1 MRTKQSVRSCCQIL
15 RSEIGTAPGIE
26 SFQLDPEEA
35 RLVVRYDGRT
45 VTEQQLQEISERL
58 RPALE
63 LNLAGCPVFHAQD
76 RGEWC
81 ESCVEVAEEECSS
94 FDIRAGAVH
103 GLISITPEIHARSD
117 GAGIEVTDELTIDL
131 SVPGPTVTGE
141 PGTVGAR
148 LRALW
153 RRAAALPWAVI
164 LSAATFILMFT
175 ALAVEHFT
183 DARTITTFLYVA
195 AYITG
200 GIFGVRGGIASLK
213 ELTID
218 VDLLMVLAAL
228 GAAIVGAPF
237 EGVLLLFLF
246 SLSNVL
252 QEYAMGRTRNA
263 IRALMQLRPARAS
276 VLRGGEEV
284 ILPVESC
291 RVGDIF
297 VARPGDSIALDGQ
310 VVDGASAVDQAII
323 TGESVPVG
331 KGIGDSV
338 LAGTINKNG
347 LLKVQVT
354 KAAKDSTLAKV
365 IKLVEEAQGQKAKTQ
380 RFLDTAEQYYAMG
393 VIVATA
399 LAVVIPVFLL
409 GEGFDSAFYRAMTLM
424 VAASPCA
431 IVISTPASILSGIG
445 NGARRGILFK
455 GGVYLE
461 QAAEIKVVA
470 LDKTGTLTAGKP
482 EVSDVVLMPGADAV
496 LETLGA
502 AAGATDG
509 IGGPGESAD
518 GSSAGEAQLL
528 ALVAAVEG
536 SSEHV
541 LAKATVEEARRRQI
555 QVSEAIAFE
564 AVSGR
569 GVRAQ
574 VDGRTILIGNRKF
587 ISGAEV
593 ANLDDALPPFEAL
606 ERQNKT
612 VVLVAEEA
620 GPGGTGAPAG
630 APAGTPARGVTV
642 LGLVAFSD
650 HLRDGAAE
658 VIRDLRETGVRRI
671 VMITGD
677 NAETANRIGK
687 EVGVDEVYSEL
698 LPDEKLAVI
707 EKLEAKY
714 GPVAMVGDGVNDAPA
729 LARAS
734 IGIAM
739 GAAGTDVALETADIV
754 LMADDLSKVA
764 YVMDL
769 SRRTRKTLV
778 FNLGLA
784 GLLIA
789 IMILGIFTVQLPLP
803 LAVVGHEGGTVLV
816 SLNGLRLLFFRRR
829 RKREGIKRGSE

>member
-1 MRTKQSVRSCCQIL
+1 MRPKQSVRSCCRIL
-15 RSEIGTAPGIE
+15 RSEIDTAPGIE
-26 SFQLDPEEA
+26 SVQLDPEEA
-35 RLVVRYDGRT
+35 RLVVRYDER
-45 VTEQQLQEISERL
+45 VVSEEQLAALTERL

-63 LNLAGCPVFHAQD
+63 LNLAGCPVLHRED
-76 RGEWC
+76 KRRWC
-81 ESCVEVAEEECSS
+81 RSCVEVAEEECSS
-94 FDIRAGAVH
+94 FDVRAGAVH
-103 GLISITPEIHARSD
+103 GLISITPERQSIGGETTAE
-117 GAGIEVTDELTIDL
+117 ATNELSLDL
-131 SVPGPTVTGE
+131 AVPKTEAPETEGF
-141 PGTVGAR
+141 GAR
-148 LRALW
+148 LRGLW
-153 RRAAALPWAVI
+153 RRATELPWEVV
-164 LSAATFILMFT
+164 LTAATFVLMFT
-175 ALAVEHFT
+175 ALAVEHFA
-183 DARTITTFLYVA
+183 DAPTLTTLLYVA

-200 GIFGVRGGIASLK
+200 GIFGVRGGIESLK

-284 ILPVESC
+284 VLPVESC

-297 VARPGDSIALDGQ
+297 VARPGESIALDGL

-331 KGIGDSV
+331 KSIGDSV

-393 VIVATA
+393 VIAATA

-482 EVSDVVLMPGADAV
+482 EVSDVVLMPGAEAV

-502 AAGATDG
+502 SATAGAAAGSPDAG
-509 IGGPGESAD
+509 PPGE
-518 GSSAGEAQLL
+518 EQLL

-587 ISGAEV
+587 ISGSEV
-593 ANLDDALPPFEAL
+593 ANLDEALPPFEAL

-612 VVLVAEEA
+612 VVLVAEEH
-620 GPGGTGAPAG
+620 GSGGTGAPAG
-630 APAGTPARGVTV
+630 PQNQARGVTV

-650 HLRDGAAE
+650 RLRDGAAD
-658 VIRDLRETGVRRI
+658 VVRDLRETGVRRI

-677 NAETANRIGK
+677 NAETANRIGR

-698 LPDEKLAVI
+698 LPDEKLSVI
-707 EKLEAKY
+707 EELEAKY

-784 GLLIA
+784 GLLIT

-829 RKREGIKRGSE
+829 GKGRTNRYGAAKKG

>member
-1 MRTKQSVRSCCQIL
+1 QSVRSCCQIL
-15 RSEIGTAPGIE
+15 RSEIDTAPGIE
-26 SFQLDPEEA
+26 SLQLDPEEA
-35 RLVVRYDGRT
+35 RLVVRYDGRA
-45 VTEQQLQEISERL
+45 VSEEQLAALTERL

-63 LNLAGCPVFHAQD
+63 LNLAGCPVLHGRD
-76 RGEWC
+76 KGDWC
-81 ESCVEVAEEECSS
+81 DSCVRIAEEECSS
-94 FDIRAGAVH
+94 FDVRAGAVH
-103 GLISITPEIHARSD
+103 GLISITPERQAN
-117 GAGIEVTDELTIDL
+117 GGPTAAEATDELAIDL
-131 SVPGPTVTGE
+131 AVPSTQAPGPAGI
-141 PGTVGAR
+141 GAR
-148 LRALW
+148 LHSFW
-153 RRAAALPWAVI
+153 RRATNLPWEAI
-164 LSAATFILMFT
+164 LTAATLVLMFT
-175 ALAVEHFT
+175 ALAVEHFA
-183 DARTITTFLYVA
+183 DAQTLTTLLYVA

-200 GIFGVRGGIASLK
+200 GIFGVRGGIESLK

-297 VARPGDSIALDGQ
+297 VARPGESIALDGL

-323 TGESVPVG
+323 TGESAPVG

-393 VIVATA
+393 VIAATA
-399 LAVVIPVFLL
+399 LAVIIPVFLL
-409 GEGFDSAFYRAMTLM
+409 GEGFDGAFYRAMTLM

-455 GGVYLE
+455 GGIYLE

-482 EVSDVVLMPGADAV
+482 EVSDVVLMPGAE
-496 LETLGA
+496 ETLTALGA
-502 AAGATDG
+502 AAVAGSGSGTDG
-509 IGGPGESAD
+509 GPAGIPAEGPPGE
-518 GSSAGEAQLL
+518 EQLL

-536 SSEHV
+536 ASEHI
-541 LAKATVEEARRRQI
+541 LAKATVEEARRRRLA
-555 QVSEAIAFE
+555 VSEAIAFE
-564 AVSGR
+564 SVSGR
-569 GVRAQ
+569 GVRAR

-587 ISGAEV
+587 ISGSEV

-612 VVLVAEEA
+612 VVLVAEET
-620 GPGGTGAPAG
+620 GPGNPAP
-630 APAGTPARGVTV
+630 GVTV

-650 HLRDGAAE
+650 RLRDGAAD
-658 VIRDLRETGVRRI
+658 VVRDLRETGVPRI

-677 NAETANRIGK
+677 NAETANRIGR

-698 LPDEKLAVI
+698 LPDEKLSVI
-707 EKLEAKY
+707 EELEAKY

-764 YVMDL
+764 YVVDL

-816 SLNGLRLLFFRRR
+816 SLNGLRLLFF
-829 RKREGIKRGSE
+829 KRPGRGPMKKVR

>member
-1 MRTKQSVRSCCQIL
+1 VRTKQSVRSCCQIL
-15 RSEIGTAPGIE
+15 RSEIDTAPGIE

-35 RLVVRYDGRT
+35 RLVVRYDEGA
-45 VTEQQLQEISERL
+45 VSQEQLAALTERL

-63 LNLAGCPVFHAQD
+63 LNLAGCPVLHGRD
-76 RGEWC
+76 KGEWC
-81 ESCVEVAEEECSS
+81 ESCVQVAEEECSS
-94 FDIRAGAVH
+94 FDVRAGAVH
-103 GLISITPEIHARSD
+103 GLISITPERQAT
-117 GAGIEVTDELTIDL
+117 AGETASEATNELSIDL
-131 SVPGPTVTGE
+131 AVPKPTE
-141 PGTVGAR
+141 AGAETIGR
-148 LRALW
+148 RIGSLW
-153 RRAAALPWAVI
+153 RRAVELPWEVI
-164 LSAATFILMFT
+164 LTAATLVLMFT
-175 ALAVEHFT
+175 ALAVEHFA
-183 DARTITTFLYVA
+183 DAPTLTTVLYVA
-195 AYITG
+195 AYISG
-200 GIFGVRGGIASLK
+200 GIFGVRGGIASLR

-297 VARPGDSIALDGQ
+297 VARPGDSIALDGL

-409 GEGFDSAFYRAMTLM
+409 GEGFDTAFYRAMTLM

-482 EVSDVVLMPGADAV
+482 EVSDVVLMPGAEAT
-496 LETLGA
+496 LAALGA
-502 AAGATDG
+502 AAGADTGADTG
-509 IGGPGESAD
+509 AAGNIGSA
-518 GSSAGEAQLL
+518 AGEQQLL

-536 SSEHV
+536 ASEHI
-541 LAKATVEEARRRQI
+541 LAKATVEEARRRRI
-555 QVSEAIAFE
+555 EVSEAIAFE

-587 ISGAEV
+587 ISESAV
-593 ANLDDALPPFEAL
+593 ANLDQALAPFEAL

-612 VVLVAEEA
+612 VVLVAEESGA
-620 GPGGTGAPAG
+620 GGPGTPAPAAAESGPGG
-630 APAGTPARGVTV
+630 V
-642 LGLVAFSD
+642 L
-650 HLRDGAAE
+650 
-658 VIRDLRETGVRRI
+658 
-671 VMITGD
+671 
-677 NAETANRIGK
+677 
-687 EVGVDEVYSEL
+687 
-698 LPDEKLAVI
+698 
-707 EKLEAKY
+707 
-714 GPVAMVGDGVNDAPA
+714 
-729 LARAS
+729 
-734 IGIAM
+734 
-739 GAAGTDVALETADIV
+739 
-754 LMADDLSKVA
+754 
-764 YVMDL
+764 
-769 SRRTRKTLV
+769 
-778 FNLGLA
+778 
-784 GLLIA
+784 
-789 IMILGIFTVQLPLP
+789 
-803 LAVVGHEGGTVLV
+803 
-816 SLNGLRLLFFRRR
+816 
-829 RKREGIKRGSE
+829 

>member
-1 MRTKQSVRSCCQIL
+1 MRTKRSVRSCCQIL
-15 RSEIGTAPGIE
+15 RSEIDSTPGIE

-35 RLVVRYDGRT
+35 RLIVRYDQKA
-45 VTEQQLQEISERL
+45 VSQQQLADITERL

-63 LNLAGCPVFHAQD
+63 LNLAGCPVTSGVD
-76 RGEWC
+76 RNEWC
-81 ESCVEVAEEECSS
+81 KSCVEVVEEECGS
-94 FDIRAGAVH
+94 FDARAGAMH
-103 GLISITPEIHARSD
+103 GIISITPEDRAD
-117 GAGIEVTDELTIDL
+117 GDGSPVDVTDEFAIVL
-131 SVPGPTVTGE
+131 SVPEAKPPAAGLRARARE
-141 PGTVGAR
+141 LWHR
-148 LRALW
+148 LRD
-153 RRAAALPWAVI
+153 LPWEVI
-164 LSAATFILMFT
+164 LTAATFVLMFT
-175 ALAVEHFT
+175 GLALEHWANAPT
-183 DARTITTFLYVA
+183 LTTIIYVA

-200 GIFGVRGGIASLK
+200 GIFGVRGGLESLK

-218 VDLLMVLAAL
+218 VDLLMVLAAI

-252 QEYAMGRTRNA
+252 QDFAMGRTRNA

-276 VLRGGEEV
+276 VLRAGEEV

-297 VARPGDSIALDGQ
+297 VCRPGDSIALDGL
-310 VVDGASAVDQAII
+310 VVDGSSAVDQAVI
-323 TGESVPVG
+323 TGESVPVK
-331 KGIGDSV
+331 KGIGESV

-347 LLKVQVT
+347 ALKVQVT

-365 IKLVEEAQGQKAKTQ
+365 IKLVEEAQSEKAKTQ
-380 RFLDTAEQYYAMG
+380 RFLDKAEQYYAMG
-393 VIVATA
+393 VIVATI
-399 LAVVIPVFLL
+399 LAIVVPVFII
-409 GEGFDSAFYRAMTLM
+409 GEAFDTAFYRAMTLM

-445 NGARRGILFK
+445 NGAKRGILFK

-470 LDKTGTLTAGKP
+470 LDKTGTLTVGKP
-482 EVSDVVLMPGADAV
+482 EVSDVIVMPDTDYD
-496 LETLGA
+496 EA
-502 AAGATDG
+502 A
-509 IGGPGESAD
+509 
-518 GSSAGEAQLL
+518 LL
-528 ALVAAVEG
+528 SLVAAVEG
-536 SSEHV
+536 SSEHI
-541 LAKATVEEARRRQI
+541 LAKATVEEAKKRDLK
-555 QVSEAIAFE
+555 VSEALAFE

-574 VDGRTILIGNRKF
+574 VDGRIILIGNRKF
-587 ISGAEV
+587 IAESAV
-593 ANLDDALPPFEAL
+593 ANLDEAGAAFEEL

-612 VVLVAEEA
+612 VVMVAEEQ
-620 GPGGTGAPAG
+620 PQAPAG
-630 APAGTPARGVTV
+630 SASGRAPAAASVRV

-650 HLRDGAAE
+650 MLREGAAD
-658 VIRDLRETGVRRI
+658 VIRDLRESGVEHI

-677 NAETANRIGK
+677 NAETANRIGAQ
-687 EVGVDEVYSEL
+687 VGVDEVYSEL
-698 LPDEKLAVI
+698 LPDEKLTVI
-707 EKLEAKY
+707 EDLEARY
-714 GPVAMVGDGVNDAPA
+714 GRVAMVGDGVNDAPA

-739 GAAGTDVALETADIV
+739 GAAGTDVALETADVV

-764 YVMDL
+764 YVMAL

-784 GLLIA
+784 GTLIG

-816 SLNGLRLLFFRRR
+816 SLNGLRLLFFKRR
-829 RKREGIKRGSE
+829 RKQTGQAE

>member
-1 MRTKQSVRSCCQIL
+1 MRTKRSVRSCCQIL
-15 RSEIGTAPGIE
+15 RSEIDSTPGIE

-35 RLVVRYDGRT
+35 RLIVRYDQKA
-45 VTEQQLQEISERL
+45 VSQQQLADITERL

-63 LNLAGCPVFHAQD
+63 LNLAGCPVSHGVD
-76 RGEWC
+76 RSEWC
-81 ESCVEVAEEECSS
+81 KSCVEVVEEECGS
-94 FDIRAGAVH
+94 FDARAGAMH
-103 GLISITPEIHARSD
+103 GIISITPEVHAETD
-117 GAGIEVTDELTIDL
+117 DTPVDVTDEFAIDL
-131 SVPGPTVTGE
+131 SVAEEKPPAAGLS
-141 PGTVGAR
+141 AR
-148 LRALW
+148 ARELRHWL
-153 RRAAALPWAVI
+153 RDLPWEVI
-164 LSAATFILMFT
+164 LTAATFFLMFAGL
-175 ALAVEHFT
+175 ALEHWA
-183 DARTITTFLYVA
+183 DAPTLTTVIYIA

-200 GIFGVRGGIASLK
+200 GIFGVRGGLESLK

-218 VDLLMVLAAL
+218 VDLLMVLAAI

-252 QEYAMGRTRNA
+252 QDFAMGRTRNA

-284 ILPVESC
+284 VLPVESC

-297 VARPGDSIALDGQ
+297 VCRPGDSIALDGL
-310 VVDGASAVDQAII
+310 VVDGSSAVDQAVI
-323 TGESVPVG
+323 TGESVPVK

-347 LLKVQVT
+347 ALKVQVT

-365 IKLVEEAQGQKAKTQ
+365 IKLVEEAQSEKAKTQ
-380 RFLDTAEQYYAMG
+380 RFLDKAEQYYAMG
-393 VIVATA
+393 VIVATI
-399 LAVVIPVFLL
+399 LAIVIPVFII

-470 LDKTGTLTAGKP
+470 LDKTGTLTVGKP
-482 EVSDVVLMPGADAV
+482 EVSDVVIMPDAGYDEAD
-496 LETLGA
+496 
-502 AAGATDG
+502 
-509 IGGPGESAD
+509 
-518 GSSAGEAQLL
+518 LL
-528 ALVAAVEG
+528 SLVAAVEG
-536 SSEHV
+536 SSEHI
-541 LAKATVEEARRRQI
+541 LAKATVEEAKKRDLK
-555 QVSEAIAFE
+555 VSEALAFE

-587 ISGAEV
+587 IAESAV
-593 ANLDDALPPFEAL
+593 ANLEDAVGSFEEL

-612 VVLVAEEA
+612 VVIVAEERHVA
-620 GPGGTGAPAG
+620 AAAPS
-630 APAGTPARGVTV
+630 AGTEAISSVQV

-650 HLRDGAAE
+650 MLREGAAD
-658 VIRDLRETGVRRI
+658 VIRDLRDSGVEHI

-677 NAETANRIGK
+677 NAETANRIGAQ
-687 EVGVDEVYSEL
+687 VGVDEVYSEL
-698 LPDEKLAVI
+698 LPDEKLTVI
-707 EKLEAKY
+707 EDLESRY

-734 IGIAM
+734 IGVAM

-764 YVMDL
+764 YVMAL

-784 GLLIA
+784 GALIA

-816 SLNGLRLLFFRRR
+816 SLNGLRLLFFKRRGTLTSQAATR
-829 RKREGIKRGSE
+829 AKR